1 MMQNFQKV
9 TMIIVDFIQSNCYVM
24 KERIFL

>member
-24 KERIFL
+24 NERIFL